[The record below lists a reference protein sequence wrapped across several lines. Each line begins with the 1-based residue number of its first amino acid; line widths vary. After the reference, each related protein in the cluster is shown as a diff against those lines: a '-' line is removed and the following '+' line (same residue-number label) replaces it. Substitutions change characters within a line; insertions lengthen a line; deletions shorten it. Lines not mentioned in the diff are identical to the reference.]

1 MSVCRECTDD
11 RDMALPYVQAALLEV
26 PMQRGR
32 DEMIDRETNAQLE
45 EILERL
51 AQVLAEMETLRQD
64 VHTILEHMP
73 IQMIPSDPEEE
84 VQ

>member
-1 MSVCRECTDD
+1 
-11 RDMALPYVQAALLEV
+11 
-26 PMQRGR
+26 
-32 DEMIDRETNAQLE
+32 MIDRETNAQLE

>member
-1 MSVCRECTDD
+1 
-11 RDMALPYVQAALLEV
+11 
-26 PMQRGR
+26 
-32 DEMIDRETNAQLE
+32 MIDRETNAQLD

-51 AQVLAEMETLRQD
+51 GQMQADLEALRQD

-73 IQMIPSDPEEE
+73 MKMIGDPDEE